1 MGTPVEVVM
10 PQIGDEMTEG
20 TITRWLVEVG
30 AVVERDQPLFEIS
43 TDRVD
48 AEVPSPREG
57 VLSRI
62 LYPEGTTIPVNAV
75 VALIS
80 DRIEV
85 GAGQQAVEPIS
96 SGSRRGATSSANPA
110 SQVQV
115 GDYRMLNELVGLSVA
130 AFTFSILSSYLGK
143 WLPLYAASGVSSFIS
158 GLILYPA
165 VGAKNGSLGRWIL
178 LAAFFSVCLSIG
190 LLANGFK

>member
-30 AVVERDQPLFEIS
+30 AVVKGGQPLFEIS
-43 TDRVD
+43 TDKVD
-48 AEVPSPREG
+48 AEIPSPREG
-57 VLSRI
+57 VLSRV
-62 LYPEGTTIPVNAV
+62 LYPEGTTIPINAV

-80 DRIEV
+80 DRLEA
-85 GAGQQAVEPIS
+85 GAGQQAVEPNSPGS
-96 SGSRRGATSSANPA
+96 SQRQA
-110 SQVQV
+110 

-130 AFTFSILSSYLGK
+130 AFTFSNLSSYLER
-143 WLPLYAASGVSSFIS
+143 WLPLCAAFSVSSFIS

-165 VGAKNGSLGRWIL
+165 VGARNRSFGRWIL
-178 LAAFFSVCLSIG
+178 LVAFFSACLFIG
-190 LLANGFK
+190 LFVNDFK